1 MQRFLLA
8 AGAANG
14 WLAVALGAFGAHGLK
29 TRLMALPDSA
39 QRMGWWETAANY
51 HLAHSLALALF
62 ALSWGRVPGAWV
74 RRAGVSTL
82 AGIALFSGSLY
93 AMALTGATGLG
104 AITPFGGLGLLI
116 GWGTF
121 AIGAWRIERP
131 R

>member
-1 MQRFLLA
+1 MQRFLLV

-29 TRLMALPDSA
+29 TQLMALPDSA
-39 QRMGWWETAANY
+39 QRMGWWETAASY
-51 HLAHSLALALF
+51 HLAHALALGLF

-74 RRAGVSTL
+74 SRAGVAML

-104 AITPFGGLGLLI
+104 AITPIGGLGLLV
-116 GWGTF
+116 GWGAFTV
-121 AIGAWRIERP
+121 GAWHIERP